1 MSVYKEGFYFFE
13 KIRLASQQIFS
24 DAIDFGAPV
33 NPKDELWNYAHQLVE
48 DYLYS
53 KREATKDGGAKCIV
67 KLVDEGTAVEH
78 YIEVKYTPLA
88 PWKNHPSLTSWAKGF
103 KGFVSLT
110 TIENFKK

>member
-13 KIRLASQQIFS
+13 KIRLASHQIFS

-33 NPKDELWNYAHQLVE
+33 NPKDELWNYAHQLVG
-48 DYLYS
+48 DYQYS
-53 KREATKDGGAKCIV
+53 KPEATEGGGAKCVIR
-67 KLVDEGTAVEH
+67 LMDEGTEKEY
-78 YIEVKYTPLA
+78 YIEVSYTPLA

-103 KGFVSLT
+103 KGFVSVN